1 MYFKQHFYVCID
13 IIVSFNLTQF
23 WPLTI
28 SPFTCCFTY
37 ILYTSSSS
45 SSNKFLEWE
54 RVLLSAVFCQGKY
67 QVLTA
72 LVLMFGYFMIDS
84 EKTSKRVDCTELS
97 EKEVD
102 AVYDDNEL
110 DDDKRNGCVHT
121 EDQGGRNRTKK
132 FGEKLYTHWHCTVM
146 KTVR

>member
-1 MYFKQHFYVCID
+1 MLSKYKRKNKTQYMYFKQHFYVCID

-84 EKTSKRVDCTELS
+84 EKKVNIEESRL
-97 EKEVD
+97 
-102 AVYDDNEL
+102 
-110 DDDKRNGCVHT
+110 H
-121 EDQGGRNRTKK
+121 
-132 FGEKLYTHWHCTVM
+132 
-146 KTVR
+146 